1 MDTAGCSLA
10 GLVSEFWQCG
20 LAGARFGQNTKVL
33 GESAGRDR
41 SQARLCCVSV
51 QGLLKAEGR
60 KCRKHVARG
69 SWKTK
74 VAWVLLLTPRHLPVS
89 PACGIRGWEE
99 KGEETGRQSFPQTH
113 STMPSFK
120 RAGVRSHPRPVRLSC
135 SGSPP
140 APGLTASTGS
150 QGAHIGLWLSV
161 GLFRDVFV

>member
-60 KCRKHVARG
+60 KCRADSADR
-69 SWKTK
+69 
-74 VAWVLLLTPRHLPVS
+74 AWLLSHHLTDPPWL
-89 PACGIRGWEE
+89 E
-99 KGEETGRQSFPQTH
+99 KRKPQRV
-113 STMPSFK
+113 
-120 RAGVRSHPRPVRLSC
+120 RAGLMREQEVVK
-135 SGSPP
+135 
-140 APGLTASTGS
+140 
-150 QGAHIGLWLSV
+150 
-161 GLFRDVFV
+161 D